1 MRGPILALL
10 AAATVVA
17 LAMVAATAA
26 SPPPPADVARGE
38 RLFSNGMC
46 GGCHGA
52 AGVYPVGPSMVG
64 PPLIGPKWKYG
75 GDAQSIFNSIHD
87 GRPLW
92 MKAKGGMD
100 LSDDQIRDIVAYI
113 KYRERTATPE
123 ERAIALERTPAGPP
137 AGVVHSA
144 VQDFRVETVAK
155 TYLPY
160 AFDFLPDGRIL
171 ISETGGTLRI
181 VDHGK
186 LLTDPVAGAPMGDTT
201 GMDGWMSRAN
211 MSVAVH
217 PNFKNNGW
225 VYLLT
230 ARHAAKPAPT
240 GAPDIATIWRGRLVG
255 NRWLDNRKILEF
267 PMEGPDSH
275 RMKFDKQGYLYVG
288 TVGAHGGYTGVD
300 SDKAPAQTLSSAEGK
315 ILRIRDDGSVPPDN
329 PFVST
334 PGAYPYIWSL
344 GHREPSGLT
353 FDGNGEVWNVEDGE
367 HGGDELNHV
376 RKGHN
381 YGWPAITWGH
391 PYLEVSVVSRTD
403 RMGMEPAVAVWTPS
417 PAVSDVEWYGGS
429 AFPAW
434 RGSFFVGTMKQRD
447 VYRVTVDGD
456 RETLREVVLHNV
468 DRIRDIA
475 TGPDGLIYILT
486 DGGDLLR
493 LVPADKKE

>member
-1 MRGPILALL
+1 MRGSIVALL
-10 AAATVVA
+10 AGFAGLG
-17 LAMVAATAA
+17 LAMVAAAA
-26 SPPPPADVARGE
+26 PAPSLPADAARGE
-38 RLFSNGMC
+38 RLFNTGTC
-46 GGCHGA
+46 AGCHGA
-52 AGVYPVGPSMVG
+52 QGVYPVGPSMVG
-64 PPLIGPKWKYG
+64 PPMIGPKWKYG
-75 GDAQSIFNSIHD
+75 DDPLSLFSSIHD

-92 MKAKGGMD
+92 MKAKGGMN

-113 KYRERTATPE
+113 KYRQATATPE
-123 ERAIALERTPAGPP
+123 ERAIALQRTPAGPP
-137 AGVVHSA
+137 AGVVNSA
-144 VQDFRVETVAK
+144 VESFRVERVANI
-155 TYLPY
+155 YLPY

-171 ISETGGTLRI
+171 VSETGGPLRVI
-181 VDHGK
+181 QNGK

-211 MSVAVH
+211 LSVAVH
-217 PNFKNNGW
+217 PNFKSNGW

-300 SDKAPAQTLSSAEGK
+300 GEKQPAQDLTSPEGK

-329 PFVST
+329 PFVNT

-353 FDGNGEVWNVEDGE
+353 FDGHGELWNVEDGE

-391 PYLEVSVVSRTD
+391 PYLPVAVVSRTD
-403 RMGMEPAVAVWTPS
+403 HMDMEQPVAVWTPS
-417 PAVSDVEWYGGS
+417 PAVSDVEYYGGS

-447 VYRVTVDGD
+447 LYRVTVDGD
-456 RETLREVVLHNV
+456 REILREVVLHNL

-475 TGPDGLIYILT
+475 TGPDGLLYLLT
-486 DGGDLLR
+486 DSGDLLR
-493 LVPADKKE
+493 LVPAGR